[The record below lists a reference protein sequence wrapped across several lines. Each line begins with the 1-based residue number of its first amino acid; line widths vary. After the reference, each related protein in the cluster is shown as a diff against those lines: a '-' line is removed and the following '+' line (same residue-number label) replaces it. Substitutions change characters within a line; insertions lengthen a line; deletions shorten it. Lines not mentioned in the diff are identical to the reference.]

1 MLTAVLAGLH
11 DDLDAAVAEAYGW
24 PVTLTDEELLER
36 LVALNAERAAEEAA
50 GTVRYL
56 RPELQASAGE
66 QLGLVRSREAPEADD
81 DAPEAAGAVPWP
93 KELMQQIAAV
103 LAVVR
108 PRAAPWTFAEITRAF
123 KGARRE
129 TLRAQLDGLT
139 LMGQLVAVV
148 EPVEGWRRG

>member
-1 MLTAVLAGLH
+1 MPRALLALGLH

-50 GTVRYL
+50 GKVRYL

-66 QLGLVRSREAPEADD
+66 QLGLVQAQEAPEA
-81 DAPEAAGAVPWP
+81 EAAEESARAVPWP

-108 PRAAPWTFAEITRAF
+108 PRAAPWTFTEITRAF

-139 LMGQLVAVV
+139 LMGQLVAVT
-148 EPVEGWRRG
+148 EPVDGWRRR